1 MTSFCRRGA
10 AASICLSP
18 FSDVSHERWR
28 RPGVFV
34 SERTMSVRGVGWS
47 RGVRGSGWT
56 AATVQGLRNLMDE
69 HFLSLLRAAN
79 GSGCDVWAAATRL
92 CVCVCMEQFDRY
104 LKEPQPSLSQR
115 FIKIPPHCCPL
126 AMSDRHEVSPALL
139 SVFAPTGAFAI
150 DVLLSVRPPA

>member
-1 MTSFCRRGA
+1 MTGRAGGDVTSFCRRGA

-92 CVCVCMEQFDRY
+92 CVCVCVY
-104 LKEPQPSLSQR
+104 G
-115 FIKIPPHCCPL
+115 
-126 AMSDRHEVSPALL
+126 
-139 SVFAPTGAFAI
+139 T
-150 DVLLSVRPPA
+150 VRPIFERATTQPFPKIYQNSTTLLPFSDVRPS